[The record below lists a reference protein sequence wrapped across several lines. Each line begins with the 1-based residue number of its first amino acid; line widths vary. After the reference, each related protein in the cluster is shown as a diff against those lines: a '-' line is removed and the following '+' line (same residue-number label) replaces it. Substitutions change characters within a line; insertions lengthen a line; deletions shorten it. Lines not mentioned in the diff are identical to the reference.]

1 MQQRDKRNCTYL
13 NNNKKINISSV
24 TANSKS
30 YICTQVVHLAGS
42 TKHEGQLERIL
53 TMSMTK
59 KKKKSSK
66 LLTEIFRENLISQ
79 GLYLIN
85 HNLDDHDQECV

>member
-1 MQQRDKRNCTYL
+1 M
-13 NNNKKINISSV
+13 SSV

-42 TKHEGQLERIL
+42 TKHKGQLERIL

-59 KKKKSSK
+59 K
-66 LLTEIFRENLISQ
+66 LLTEIFRENLIS
-79 GLYLIN
+79 
-85 HNLDDHDQECV
+85 